1 MGASVNSAE
10 RDAFFDETVL
20 AVNDG
25 TMTWGE
31 AVRALRVEVTGLNQ
45 AAFAKAA
52 KISERTLRQLESDAG
67 NPTLGTLEAVLRPF
81 GLKLGLRR

>member
-1 MGASVNSAE
+1 MNAAE
-10 RDAFFDETVL
+10 RDAFFDEVVS

-25 TMTWGE
+25 KMTWGE

-45 AAFAKAA
+45 AAFARAV
-52 KISERTLRQLESDAG
+52 KISERTLRQLELDAG
-67 NPTLGTLEAVLRPF
+67 NPTLETLNAVLRPF